1 MTTVTVILTLHNQTE
16 SENFFLVL
24 FAVLIS
30 EKFSSISLKC
40 ESTFIQKKF
49 IFAWFFKCFKLA
61 SMFKAATLGVSNTRP
76 NA

>member
-16 SENFFLVL
+16 SDNFFLVL

-40 ESTFIQKKF
+40 ESTFIQKKIYIRM
-49 IFAWFFKCFKLA
+49 IF
-61 SMFKAATLGVSNTRP
+61 
-76 NA
+76 